1 MGEPRHDGLAIPGRV
16 VLAHELPFQ
25 LGSIHV
31 TPATRQVEGG
41 GRSVTVEPRV
51 MQVLVALARA
61 GGGIVTRDELIDR
74 CWDGRIVSD
83 DAINRVLS
91 RLRQRAS
98 EFGGASFSV
107 ETIARVGYRLVE
119 ARPGSDVQPG
129 KTRTAQ
135 HQAQLSRRAAIAGGV
150 AAAAGI
156 GAAGFVWRGWHWQRP
171 DLEAVELYRRGDLAQ
186 RAGIPSQTRQ
196 ATSYFERAV
205 QIDPA
210 YANAW
215 GGLALAY
222 THSLDGFS
230 EAEMASMPGRIRSA
244 ADRALKLDPDNA
256 DALLAL
262 ACVKPFYRN
271 WGESEAALQ
280 GLVRRFPDHWLCH
293 GRLALLLYQVGRI
306 DEGVRHHRRVIEIDP
321 MIPGAYAF
329 SASAL
334 SGAGRI
340 QEADALLEEAHG
352 RWPSHPLLWFSK
364 YFHLVMGGRPKSAA
378 AFVMDPESLPSGFVE
393 AQVAPA
399 LALAKAV
406 ETNDPADV
414 GPVIASALDSARS
427 NSWAIPQTAA
437 ILALFGRF
445 DQMFDALDRYLMN
458 SGSFGTPDP
467 IGPYVRRAT
476 DMLFTMPLAD
486 ARADSRFARL
496 LDRTGLESYWKAT
509 GTAPDYRR
517 T

>member
-25 LGSIHV
+25 LGSVHI

-61 GGGIVTRDELIDR
+61 GGGIVTRDDLIDR

-91 RLRQRAS
+91 RLRQLSS
-98 EFGGASFSV
+98 EIGSASFTI

-119 ARPGSDVQPG
+119 AGSRGAAAAPAGPEEQKP
-129 KTRTAQ
+129 R
-135 HQAQLSRRAAIAGGV
+135 LSRRFVLASGAAT
-150 AAAAGI
+150 AAV
-156 GAAGFVWRGWHWQRP
+156 GAAGFFWRAARWHRP
-171 DLEAVELYRRGDLAQ
+171 DPEAVELYRRADLAQ

-196 ATSYFERAV
+196 ATAYFERAV
-205 QIDPA
+205 QLDPD

-244 ADRALKLDPDNA
+244 AERALTLDPDNA

-262 ACVKPFYRN
+262 ACIKPFYRN
-271 WGESEAALQ
+271 WAESESALQ
-280 GLVRRFPDHWLCH
+280 DLARRFPDHWLCH
-293 GRLALLLYQVGRI
+293 GRLALFLYQVGRV

-329 SASAL
+329 AARAL
-334 SGAGRI
+334 SGAGRV
-340 QEADALLEEAHG
+340 QEADAMLQAAHD

-364 YFHLVMGGRPKSAA
+364 YDHLILSGRPKSAV
-378 AFVMDPESLPSGFVE
+378 AFVMDPESLPSGFGE
-393 AQVAPA
+393 AQVARA

-406 ETNDPADV
+406 DSNAAEDV
-414 GPVIASALDSARS
+414 EPVIASLLQAARS
-427 NSWAIPQTAA
+427 NSSTIPKAA
-437 ILALFGRF
+437 EVLSLFGRF
-445 DQMFDALDRYLMN
+445 GLMFAALDRYLLN
-458 SGSFGTPDP
+458 SGSFGTPEP

-476 DMLFTMPLAD
+476 DLLFSVPLAPV
-486 ARADSRFARL
+486 RQDSRFTGL
-496 LDRTGLESYWKAT
+496 LERTGLEAYWKASRSR
-509 GTAPDYRR
+509 PDYRAA
-517 T
+517 

>member
-16 VLAHELPFQ
+16 VLAHELPFRTG
-25 LGSIHV
+25 LANV
-31 TPATRQVEGG
+31 TPATRQIECG
-41 GRSVTVEPRV
+41 GRSATVEPRV

-61 GGGIVTRDELIDR
+61 DGGILTRDELIDR

-91 RLRQRAS
+91 RLRQLAS
-98 EFGGASFSV
+98 DFGSGSFSI

-119 ARPGSDVQPG
+119 VDCASGPAPGVTGAVPHQP
-129 KTRTAQ
+129 
-135 HQAQLSRRAAIAGGV
+135 QLSRRVVIAGGAA

-156 GAAGFVWRGWHWQRP
+156 AGLVWR
-171 DLEAVELYRRGDLAQ
+171 EARRRGPNPEAAELYRRGDLAQ

-205 QIDPA
+205 RLDPG

-244 ADRALKLDPDNA
+244 AERALTLDPDNA

-262 ACVKPFYRN
+262 ACIKPFYRN
-271 WGESEAALQ
+271 WLESEAALQ
-280 GLVRRFPDHWLCH
+280 DLAGRFPDHWLCH

-329 SASAL
+329 AASAL

-340 QEADALLEEAHG
+340 HEADALLQEARD

-364 YFHLVMGGRPKSAA
+364 YYHLVLSGRPKSAA
-378 AFVMDPESLPSGFVE
+378 VFVMDPESLPSGFGD

-399 LALAKAV
+399 LALAKAA
-406 ETNDPADV
+406 ETHDPADV
-414 GPVIASALDSARS
+414 DPVVESLVGAAQS
-427 NSWAIPQTAA
+427 NSWAIPEAVQA
-437 ILALFGRF
+437 LALFGRF
-445 DQMFDALDRYLMN
+445 DLMFTALDRYLLN
-458 SGSFGTPDP
+458 RGDFGTPDAV
-467 IGPYVRRAT
+467 GPYARRAT
-476 DMLFTMPLAD
+476 DMLFSTPLAPVRD
-486 ARADSRFARL
+486 DPRFGEL
-496 LDRTGLESYWKAT
+496 LERTGIGSYWRAS
-509 GTAPDYRR
+509 GTRPDFRR
-517 T
+517 AR